1 MRLRKQTR
9 VLAETLNKL
18 LPESPSKAD
27 VLGRLFRIGVDAE
40 LALRMDGGFK
50 NQKHDRLDAVR
61 RNMKRSK
68 YLMRMLD
75 ALLVLVMQG

>member
-1 MRLRKQTR
+1 MDNDSLNKFFSTELEPTEVFEAYSEIRKQTR

-40 LALRMDGGFK
+40 LALRMDGVSRTK
-50 NQKHDRLDAVR
+50 N
-61 RNMKRSK
+61 MI
-68 YLMRMLD
+68 LM
-75 ALLVLVMQG
+75 Q